1 MKMKYIKRIS
11 VSLILLFTVS
21 SVISCHGGG
30 DVEDVISNMMNQKVN
45 LNLKEMSC
53 MRSAINIPQENKY
66 VRRNSSIIV
75 YVDSSVCSPCNIDHF
90 FEWNKLMSK
99 TRKQGLSL
107 DYYFIVAP
115 KKEQLSATR
124 IAIESCCLD
133 NSIYI
138 DSTYAFRRHNDFLP
152 INPAFH
158 VFLIDSERKIKVVGN
173 PIYNDDIQK
182 MILKTV
188 QLDNNN

>member
-53 MRSAINIPQENKY
+53 MRSAANIPQENKY

-75 YVDSSVCSPCNIDHF
+75 YVDSSICSPCNIDHF
-90 FEWNKLMSK
+90 FEWNKLMAT
-99 TRKQGLSL
+99 TRKQKLNL
-107 DYYFIVAP
+107 NYYYIVAP
-115 KKEQLSATR
+115 KKIQLNRSRA
-124 IAIESCCLD
+124 AIETCAL
-133 NSIYI
+133 NSPIYV
-138 DSTYAFRRHNDFLP
+138 DSAFSFRRNNSFLP
-152 INPAFH
+152 SNANFH
-158 VFLIDSERKIKVVGN
+158 IFLVDNKMRIKVVGN
-173 PIYNDDIQK
+173 PVYNDDIFK
-182 MILKTV
+182 LMIKTV
-188 QLDNNN
+188 QSHVN